1 MVLLE
6 IALQIDREDVKH
18 LGKEGVPKELQ
29 VLIVERVQEWINGA
43 MKQWRLNKFYGQIC
57 SFQVT

>member
-18 LGKEGVPKELQ
+18 LRKEEVPNELQ
-29 VLIVERVQEWINGA
+29 VLIVERVQEWMNGA
-43 MKQWRLNKFYGQIC
+43 MKQ
-57 SFQVT
+57 